1 MRVAAEEKPK
11 IFEGAKDITLSLG
24 VTVIAMLAVVGATGL
39 CTINPESSQQAV
51 QEVDAQTFLEMEA
64 RVGDTAVRSPQMPQ
78 GWKPNAA
85 RRASVAGENAPRVSW
100 VTDSQGYVES
110 TQTSVSVADAIKG
123 YDSKYRPDTTTRQV
137 DGVDVEVASS
147 EDKDVRRLWVVD
159 LGDERVIISGAADDG
174 DFETA
179 VRAFLRAQ
187 PLPNSSAA

>member
-39 CTINPESSQQAV
+39 CTINPESSHEAE

-64 RVGDTAVRSPQMPQ
+64 RVGDTAVRSPQMPE

-85 RRASVAGENAPRVSW
+85 RRAIVAGENAPRVSW
-100 VTDSQGYVES
+100 VTDSQSYVES
-110 TQTSVSVADAIKG
+110 TQTAVSVDDALTG
-123 YDSKYRPDTTTRQV
+123 YDSKYRPESTTRQV
-137 DGVDVEVASS
+137 DGVDVVVASS
-147 EDKDVRRLWVVD
+147 AEEDVRRLWVVD
-159 LGDERVIISGAADDG
+159 LGDERLIITGAAEDT

-179 VRAFLRAQ
+179 VRAFLQAK
-187 PLPNSSAA
+187 PLDPA

>member
-39 CTINPESSQQAV
+39 CTINPESSHEAV

-64 RVGDTAVRSPQMPQ
+64 RVGDTAVRSPQMPE

-85 RRASVAGENAPRVSW
+85 RRAIVAGENAPRVSW
-100 VTDSQGYVES
+100 VTDSQSYVES
-110 TQTSVSVADAIKG
+110 TQTAVSVDDALTG
-123 YDSKYRPDTTTRQV
+123 YDSKYRPESTTRQV
-137 DGVDVEVASS
+137 DGVDVVVASS
-147 EDKDVRRLWVVD
+147 AEEEVRRLWVVD
-159 LGDERVIISGAADDG
+159 LGDERLIITGAAEDE

-179 VRAFLRAQ
+179 VRAFLQAK
-187 PLPNSSAA
+187 PLNPA